1 MNEEPE
7 EVYRSEYK
15 PLGFVFTVTR
25 SDDGLIDASVM
36 QQNREWRTTT
46 RGDLLDLAAHT
57 AGLAEWLRDSA
68 ETLDA
73 VARDTEEGAA

>member
-1 MNEEPE
+1 MND
-7 EVYRSEYK
+7 EVTEIYRSEYK
-15 PLGFVFTVTR
+15 PLGFVFTITR

-46 RGDLLDLAAHT
+46 RGDLLDLPAHT

>member
-1 MNEEPE
+1 MND
-7 EVYRSEYK
+7 EVTEIYRSEYK

-25 SDDGLIDASVM
+25 SDDGLLDASVM

-57 AGLAEWLRDSA
+57 TGLAEWLRDSA

>member
-1 MNEEPE
+1 MNDEATEI
-7 EVYRSEYK
+7 YRSEYK
-15 PLGFVFTVTR
+15 PLGFVFTITR

-46 RGDLLDLAAHT
+46 RGDLLDLATHT
-57 AGLAEWLRDSA
+57 TGLSEWLRDSA

>member
-1 MNEEPE
+1 MNDEATEI
-7 EVYRSEYK
+7 YRSEYK
-15 PLGFVFTVTR
+15 PLGFVFTITR
-25 SDDGLIDASVM
+25 SDDGLLDASVM

-57 AGLAEWLRDSA
+57 TGLAEWLRDSA

-73 VARDTEEGAA
+73 VARDMEEGAA